1 MPEPTPLPEGL
12 VEAVRETPHMTALL
26 ERMSLPLASGERK
39 RMRELLK
46 RRGIDTSHWC
56 RSPTH
61 RYTNEALAA
70 AVAHSHSYAGV
81 LRILGIPLAG
91 GSHAYLARRIRA
103 AGIDTSHFL
112 GMAHRRG
119 KRGRHAGGLSAE
131 QVLVVLSPGSRRQE
145 AHRLRAALVDSGVPE
160 QCAVC
165 GCDGTWL
172 GRALRLVVDHISGDW
187 LDNRLENVRFL
198 CPNCHAQTST
208 WCRRRKPVEPVEPDN
223 LAG

>member
-1 MPEPTPLPEGL
+1 
-12 VEAVRETPHMTALL
+12 MTAFL
-26 ERMSLPLASGERK
+26 ERMGLAATTRERK

-56 RSPTH
+56 HSPTH
-61 RYTNEALAA
+61 WYTNEALAA

-103 AGIDTSHFL
+103 AGFDTSHFL

-119 KRGRHAGGLSAE
+119 KRGREAGGHAAE
-131 QVLVVLSPGSRRQE
+131 QVLVVLAPGSRRPP
-145 AHRLRAALVDSGVPE
+145 AHRLRAALVEAGVSE

-172 GRALRLVVDHISGDW
+172 GKALRLVVDHISGDW

-198 CPNCHAQTST
+198 CPNCHAQTAT
-208 WCRRRKPVEPVEPDN
+208 WCRRRGPGRPDN